1 MDHLIL
7 RRMKKKKKMQNLSL
21 QEYITEQEILKIWI
35 CKKKKKKEKCTHQQP
50 RGFIAKPREISLLYL
65 QYHKLKIE

>member
-21 QEYITEQEILKIWI
+21 QEYITEQEILTISI
-35 CKKKKKKEKCTHQQP
+35 CKKKKKKKSVPTSNP
-50 RGFIAKPREISLLYL
+50 MDL
-65 QYHKLKIE
+65 